1 MPEVIIV
8 RPNNTPEEEE
18 KALKRV
24 ADVLT
29 KMTEE
34 ECGITVKYELKFNRR
49 GKNKELTRFNEA

>member
-18 KALKRV
+18 KALGRV

-29 KMTEE
+29 KMTKE
-34 ECGITVKYELKFNRR
+34 ECGITVKYNLKFNRK
-49 GKNKELTRFNEA
+49 GKDIDLKRCNEA